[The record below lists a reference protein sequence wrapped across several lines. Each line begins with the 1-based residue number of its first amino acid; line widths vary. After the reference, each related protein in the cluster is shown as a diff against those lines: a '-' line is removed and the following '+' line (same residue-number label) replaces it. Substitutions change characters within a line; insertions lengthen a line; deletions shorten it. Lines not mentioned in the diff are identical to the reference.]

1 MFGVRYH
8 FLRKI
13 CIDSINLSFF
23 LVTNLPRVILDI
35 HEAATIR
42 MAQECAD
49 AGKEQFALWS
59 MLCLSVAHFLLVL
72 NSSINVVIYCLT
84 SSQFRTELVKIFD
97 LFAYRMGCRKRRRHG
112 LGGTRNGR

>member
-1 MFGVRYH
+1 MCHIKLYSNFI
-8 FLRKI
+8 L
-13 CIDSINLSFF
+13 L

-42 MAQECAD
+42 IAQRCGE
-49 AGKEQFALWS
+49 AGKDQFALWS

-72 NSSINVVIYCLT
+72 NSSLNVVIYCFT

-97 LFAYRMGCRKRRRHG
+97 LFAYRMGFRKRRRHG
-112 LGGTRNGR
+112 LGGTRSGRI

>member
-1 MFGVRYH
+1 MSRLGYFV
-8 FLRKI
+8 RKI
-13 CIDSINLSFF
+13 FIDLLYLQFF
-23 LVTNLPRVILDI
+23 SVTNLPRVILDI